1 MEKILEIIESLAKK
15 VDLLANTLCSNS
27 KSIIEH
33 LKIAH
38 KENLGMLR
46 ANQNAYLNC
55 IEATNRLYEALDD
68 DLTNLGNTVSNMN
81 WPI

>member
-1 MEKILEIIESLAKK
+1 MDKILEIIEELARK
-15 VDLLANTLCSNS
+15 VDLLGNTLCHNS

-38 KENLGMLR
+38 KENLGMLE
-46 ANQNAYLNC
+46 ANQKAYHNC
-55 IEATNRLYEALDD
+55 IEATNRLYEALDNE
-68 DLTNLGNTVSNMN
+68 LTNLGNTVANTN